1 MKKLYSISEAA
12 KATGFTAETLCHY
25 DRIPLVKPSY
35 VGKEN
40 YYRYYS
46 QTDIV
51 VLKAI
56 KTLKT
61 LDVSLDK
68 IRTLLAYKDLNQ
80 LIISL
85 SKLDK
90 DIDDKIRTM
99 KEAKVHLERARQY
112 VKRKNK

>member
-12 KATGFTAETLCHY
+12 KETGFTAETLRHY
-25 DRIPLVKPSY
+25 DRISLVKLSY

-61 LDVSLDK
+61 LDVNLDK

-80 LIISL
+80 LIVSL

-90 DIDDKIRTM
+90 DIDDKIRAM
-99 KEAKVHLERARQY
+99 KEAKVL
-112 VKRKNK
+112 